1 MLDPR
6 RRASRTVH
14 RRPPR
19 HPDLASA
26 TLLHQIA
33 DRLRSAMAAERVILF
48 GSVAR
53 GQASQHSD
61 IDLLV
66 VAPTAAPGY
75 LRMARA
81 HEAIRDLSVGL
92 PVTPIVLTPAEVA
105 QRLAAGDPFVREIV
119 QTGIEL

>member
-81 HEAIRDLSVGL
+81 HEARVSVGL